1 MLTFPP
7 DSSFLIQI
15 ASFFILWFG
24 LKRLLFDPV
33 MDVLEAREARTTG
46 MVRETANLKSAAD
59 DSAAQYARRMREVH
73 QQLAGESEKARAAT
87 ETEERQLISGAR
99 EQGSAQLMQVR
110 DSLSRQAE
118 AARALLASEAQDLS
132 ARMLERVTGRKLL

>member
-33 MDVLEAREARTTG
+33 LRVLEAREARTTG
-46 MVRETANLKSAAD
+46 MLGEIAGLKSAAEH
-59 DSAAQYARRMREVH
+59 SAAEYDRRMREVR
-73 QQLAGESEKARAAT
+73 QQLAAESERARVTT
-87 ETEERQLISGAR
+87 ETEERQLIGSAR
-99 EQGSAQLMQVR
+99 EQGSTQLMQVR
-110 DSLSRQAE
+110 ESLRRQAE
-118 AARALLASEAQDLS
+118 SARALLASEARELS
-132 ARMLERVTGRKLL
+132 ARMIERVTGRKLL

>member
-15 ASFFILWFG
+15 VSFFILWLG

-33 MDVLEAREARTTG
+33 MHVLEAREARTTG
-46 MVRETANLKSAAD
+46 MARETADLKSAVD
-59 DSAAQYARRMREVH
+59 HSAAEYDRRMREAH
-73 QQLAGESEKARAAT
+73 QQLAAESERARVAT
-87 ETEERQLISGAR
+87 EAEERQLINSAR
-99 EQGSAQLMQVR
+99 EQGSVQLMQVR

-118 AARALLASEAQDLS
+118 AARALLAAEAQDLS
-132 ARMLERVTGRKLL
+132 ARMLDRVTGRPLP

>member
-15 ASFFILWFG
+15 ASFFILWLG

-59 DSAAQYARRMREVH
+59 HSAAEYDRRMREVH
-73 QQLAGESEKARAAT
+73 QQLSAESEKARAAT
-87 ETEERQLISGAR
+87 ATEERQFISSAR

-118 AARALLASEAQDLS
+118 SARALLASEAQELS
-132 ARMLERVTGRKLL
+132 ARMLERVTGRTLP